1 MTLTLLDTFSG
12 IGGFSYAAEQ
22 LVGGF
27 KTTQFVEKE
36 PYCQKI
42 LKKHWPDVP
51 IHDDIKTF
59 TAEPFQFDCIA
70 GGFPCQDVSV
80 AGQQRGITKQTRSGL
95 FYELIRV
102 IRMVRPKYVLLEN
115 VAALLNNGMG
125 IVLGELSEIGYDV
138 EWKVISARERGAC
151 HLRQRVWIIAY
162 PKSGRC
168 GRGSSEERAIQERK
182 LFPGEQT
189 RGEMGSETKGCSI
202 STANTNHNG
211 QQGREFETRNQ
222 DDARQNS
229 QSKWSA
235 NTENIERHNND
246 GSDTTEPRVDGDLQR
261 SPDGGKAIPTNTG
274 GVCKLS
280 KETNNNKKISGE
292 NKDQEDNNRTL
303 VSQRQEGIQLSLNR
317 TLANNQTTLED
328 NTVRHGD
335 DSNANQRMDKQGGD
349 ATNTKS
355 KGLQGRT
362 RNNKGEGWKVLSTEQ
377 HNRNEIRSE
386 TRCIDG
392 VSSEQRYVADTNSLQ
407 RFDLLRQQP
416 KQGQETQQGVSDRS
430 DRSRDVADTQHDG
443 SFTTEKS
450 RSIEETNGRATQGE
464 NKACKLERSS
474 TPRNTGTVQYD
485 EGVTDTKNI
494 SGNVRKSRDNQTK
507 EKGEWEFRGCDSRYV
522 TNTNESRSREGG
534 VSEHIANEGW
544 RTCEGGT
551 ESVQSKNRE
560 ARSSNFRQSGRDEST
575 NSLHEGSQGFRGECK
590 LPEGSGKRQIIWRSQ
605 PHLLN
610 PNWRGYIS
618 KPTLRRGDD
627 GLSNRVD
634 RLKALGNSIVPAVAT
649 IPLGR
654 ILDLEK
660 L

>member
-27 KTTQFVEKE
+27 KTTQFVEIE

-138 EWKVISARERGAC
+138 EWKVISARERGGC

-189 RGEMGSETKGCSI
+189 RGEMGSETEGCSI
-202 STANTNHNG
+202 STANSNHNG
-211 QQGREFETRNQ
+211 QQGREFKTRNQ
-222 DDARQNS
+222 DDARQDS

-235 NTENIERHNND
+235 NTENIKRHNND
-246 GSDTTEPRVDGDLQR
+246 GSDTTEPGVDGNLQR
-261 SPDGGKAIPTNTG
+261 SRDGGKAIPSNTR
-274 GVCKLS
+274 GVRKLS
-280 KETNNNKKISGE
+280 KETDNNKKISGE
-292 NKDQEDNNRTL
+292 NKHQEDNNRTL
-303 VSQRQEGIQLSLNR
+303 VSQGQEGIQLSFNR

-349 ATNTKS
+349 VTNTKS
-355 KGLQGRT
+355 EGLQGRA

-377 HNRNEIRSE
+377 YNRNEIRSE
-386 TRCIDG
+386 TRRIDG
-392 VSSEQRYVADTNSLQ
+392 VSSKPRDVADTNSLQ

-430 DRSRDVADTQHDG
+430 DRSRNVANTQHDG
-443 SFTTEKS
+443 SSTTEKS

-474 TPRNTGTVQYD
+474 TPRNTGTVQY
-485 EGVTDTKNI
+485 
-494 SGNVRKSRDNQTK
+494 
-507 EKGEWEFRGCDSRYV
+507 
-522 TNTNESRSREGG
+522 NERL
-534 VSEHIANEGW
+534 AN
-544 RTCEGGT
+544 
-551 ESVQSKNRE
+551 SM
-560 ARSSNFRQSGRDEST
+560 
-575 NSLHEGSQGFRGECK
+575 HEGLQGFRGECK
-590 LPEGSGKRQIIWRSQ
+590 PPEGSEERQIIWRSQ